1 VAHAE
6 IGIRHVRRHLLMPR
20 RDHLDAVARGVER
33 VEHADVA
40 VPADA
45 EHVGDLV
52 LDQVFGDQLAT
63 LHARHC
69 IGSVVSAVTGLTE
82 L

>member
-1 VAHAE
+1 MCA
-6 IGIRHVRRHLLMPR
+6 GHLLVAR
-20 RDHLDAVARGVER
+20 RDQLDAVARVIER

-52 LDQVFGDQLAT
+52 LDQVFGDQLGT
-63 LHARHC
+63 LHARHR